1 MESLYGITYQVEY
14 VGVNILS
21 RKKRGPPYWW
31 DV

>member
-1 MESLYGITYQVEY
+1 MESLYDITYQVEC

-21 RKKRGPPYWW
+21 RKKKAPLYWC